1 MKVNAAARIEI
12 MHSKRGLQVIVK
24 SWSGVGWEW
33 LGPKNPLLPEVLKS
47 LHETGKAE
55 ITDESGTAYLKALD
69 PMYI

>member
-1 MKVNAAARIEI
+1 MKVNAAAKIEI
-12 MHSKRGLQVIVK
+12 THSKRGPQAIIK
-24 SWSGVGWEW
+24 TWSGIGWGW

-55 ITDESGTAYLKALD
+55 ITDESGTTYLKALD